1 MSKDKEVSV
10 EEAIETVLADEL
22 ETATETEAV
31 EAVEAVEADTVE
43 EVVETDELAELQK
56 KLVVSEEALKEQK
69 DLVLRTKAHSQNEIR
84 KAGLDA
90 ESKVKRTLKRF
101 TEALLPVIDSLEM
114 AISHANKEDEDLKA
128 MVEGVELTLKSMVD
142 AFSKVGIKQIDP
154 MGEQA
159 NPEKHQIVSQQKVE
173 GKGANEVIVV
183 MQKGYEFNGQIIR
196 PAMVAVAQA

>member
-1 MSKDKEVSV
+1 MSKEQEVSV
-10 EEAIETVLADEL
+10 EEAIETVLADEVEGKVES
-22 ETATETEAV
+22 ETTEPEA
-31 EAVEAVEADTVE
+31 AE
-43 EVVETDELAELQK
+43 EEIAEINELAELEK
-56 KLVVSEEALKEQK
+56 KLTASEDNLKEQK
-69 DLVLRTKAHSQNEIR
+69 DLVVRAQAHAQNEIR

-114 AISHANKEDEDLKA
+114 AISHANKEDETLKA

-154 MGEQA
+154 IGEQA

-173 GKGANEVIVV
+173 GKVANEVIVV
-183 MQKGYEFNGQIIR
+183 MQKGYEFNGQVIR